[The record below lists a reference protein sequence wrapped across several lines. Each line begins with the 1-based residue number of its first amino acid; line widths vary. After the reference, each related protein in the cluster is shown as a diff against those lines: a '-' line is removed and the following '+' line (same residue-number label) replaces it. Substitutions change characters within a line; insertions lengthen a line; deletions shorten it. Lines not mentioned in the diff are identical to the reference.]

1 MRLFKYPDI
10 PEEPLPMML
19 GQHGV
24 VDGDIH
30 PTIQSEILL
39 YQHCLTQ
46 QDLLLDSTIIS
57 LRK

>member
-10 PEEPLPMML
+10 PEEPLPKML

-39 YQHCLTQ
+39 YQLRLKQ
-46 QDLLLDSTIIS
+46 QDLLLDSAIIS

>member
-1 MRLFKYPDI
+1 
-10 PEEPLPMML
+10 MML

-24 VDGDIH
+24 ADEDIH

-39 YQHCLTQ
+39 YQRRLKQ
-46 QDLLLDSTIIS
+46 QDLLWDSTIIS